1 MVIFSMH
8 DAALFRT
15 ERTGGTVYAR
25 ALLPSERESI
35 P

>member
-1 MVIFSMH
+1 MVISMH

-25 ALLPSERESI
+25 VLLPSERESI